1 MHVWAGYARREL
13 HPKLNLAANKRVDE
27 PSPLPKRS
35 LTHAIGRTHTR
46 YKLEQKLNMRR
57 SSHMSY
63 ATLFFE
69 GRAHSLLKTDIYI
82 TRSISSMFAIMPATT
97 YTSTLNMFLTTSRE
111 LIFAQHDLSSH
122 ELKDV

>member
-1 MHVWAGYARREL
+1 
-13 HPKLNLAANKRVDE
+13 
-27 PSPLPKRS
+27 
-35 LTHAIGRTHTR
+35 
-46 YKLEQKLNMRR
+46 
-57 SSHMSY
+57 MSY